1 MKKEDK
7 AVIIKE
13 LSEAV
18 QKYPHLYLVDA
29 GTMNSVATSELRR
42 ACFEA
47 GVTMRV
53 VKNNLLHKAFESAEF
68 DYSPFYDSLK
78 GYTAVL
84 FSEVA
89 NTPAKLIK
97 KYAKNGVPAL
107 KAAYAEESFYIGE
120 EHLEALVGIKSK
132 EEVIAEVIA
141 LLQSPA
147 KNVISALQ
155 SGGNTI
161 HGVLKTLSERE

>member
-18 QKYPHLYLVDA
+18 QKYPHLYLINA
-29 GTMNSVATSELRR
+29 GTMNSVSTSELRR

-53 VKNNLLHKAFESAEF
+53 VKNNLLHKAFENAEF

-89 NTPAKLIK
+89 NAPAKLIK
-97 KYAKNGVPAL
+97 KHAKNGIPAL
-107 KAAYAEESFYIGE
+107 KAAFAEESFYIGE
-120 EHLEALVGIKSK
+120 EHLEALVSIKSK
-132 EEVIAEVIA
+132 EEVIADVIA